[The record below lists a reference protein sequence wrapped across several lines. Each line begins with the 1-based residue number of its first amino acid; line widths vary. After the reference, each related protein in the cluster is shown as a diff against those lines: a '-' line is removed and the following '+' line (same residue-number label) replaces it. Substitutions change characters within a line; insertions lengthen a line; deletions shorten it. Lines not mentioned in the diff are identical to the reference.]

1 MGALAATSVILSA
14 GYSIYM
20 YNRIS
25 TGSISPHLITAPDIN
40 KREFS
45 MLTPLTVIMISLGI
59 LPTLISQ
66 PLDLGLSSF
75 LLSGYENLFSSFILI
90 VSLVFTLFMFINL
103 KTSLSIIINK
113 ARLKGIT
120 Y

>member
-45 MLTPLTVIMISLGI
+45 MLAPLSFIMISLGI
-59 LPTLISQ
+59 LPTLISE
-66 PLDLGLSSF
+66 PLDLGLSNF
-75 LLSGYENLFSSFILI
+75 LLSGYENFISIFMLI
-90 VSLVFTLFMFINL
+90 ISLTFF
-103 KTSLSIIINK
+103 
-113 ARLKGIT
+113 